1 MPKSRTASGATF
13 ATFSGLLTASGGAT
27 IVTQG
32 DATASQK
39 PVLHFEDQNS
49 GDTHTLETRF
59 STTADGANAA
69 YLKLSN
75 ISGGYTEV
83 WWANASGNF
92 GVTNAC
98 YAVSFVTTSDQS
110 VKEDVEDVDLSP
122 VFDAVAVKSYT
133 REDKPEM
140 GRRVGFLS
148 QDVAAACASSGLP
161 DTFTAPM
168 DDTGLLGL
176 DYGRLTTVLW
186 SVCKRQQAALAAL
199 EARLRAIEIAIES
212 AQ

>member
-1 MPKSRTASGATF
+1 LRVADTAGSVIFRTNHKSHGATDGGNF
-13 ATFSGLLTASGGAT
+13 VRFYCRNATGAL
-27 IVTQG
+27 VN
-32 DATASQK
+32 
-39 PVLHFEDQNS
+39 V
-49 GDTHTLETRF
+49 
-59 STTADGANAA
+59 
-69 YLKLSN
+69 YN
-75 ISGGYTEV
+75 ISGSKGLH
-83 WWANASGNF
+83 
-92 GVTNAC
+92 C
-98 YAVSFVTTSDQS
+98 YGTITTTAGFTSTSDQS
-110 VKEDVEDVDLSP
+110 VKEDVQDVDLGQ